1 LGVVPLFCSSMDWE
15 LGDPRRP
22 KVRAGNDKKECE
34 QMCIPPCVCLITF
47 PQRSAHIEPAVAAR
61 NLWNAQLTQRK
72 KSERAL
78 RDF

>member
-1 LGVVPLFCSSMDWE
+1 MDWE

-47 PQRSAHIEPAVAAR
+47 HSGAHIEPAIAAR
-61 NLWNAQLTQRK
+61 NLWNAQLIEEEK
-72 KSERAL
+72 
-78 RDF
+78 